1 MAGMDIREDRAAL
14 MRAMTA
20 EDVPAAA
27 SIGAEVG
34 WPGRGRRFGFFV
46 GHPFCEAVAAEADG
60 LVVGIG
66 FGTHNGAVG
75 WIGLVCVR
83 PGYQGRGIGAALTE
97 RVAGLLKDRGCRRL
111 VLTATEMGVPIY
123 ERLGFSTETHY
134 QGFAGPGL
142 QPQPLHP
149 RLRRMAP
156 EDLTSVCELD
166 RRMTGEDR
174 SHLLRALAGP
184 GWVFTDDGEIRGYH
198 LPVPWGGGPLITP
211 DPEAARALTH
221 LARTLAGPNETA
233 RFWLAEEN
241 ETGKD
246 LMQEMGFE
254 RARRLPRMVRGGP
267 PRWRPEALWG
277 LFSLGKG

>member
-1 MAGMDIREDRAAL
+1 MGVREDCAAL

-20 EDVPAAA
+20 EDVPAAT
-27 SIGAEVG
+27 SVGAEVG
-34 WPGRGRRFGFFV
+34 WPGRERRFGFFV
-46 GHPFCEAVAAEADG
+46 VHPFCEAVAAEVDRE
-60 LVVGIG
+60 VVGIG
-66 FGTHNGAVG
+66 FGTRNGTVG

-83 PGYQGRGIGAALTE
+83 PGYQGRGIGHALTE
-97 RVAGLLKDRGCRRL
+97 RVAELLENRGCQTL
-111 VLTATEMGVPIY
+111 VLTATEMGLPVY
-123 ERLGFSTETHY
+123 ERLGFSTETYY

-142 QPQPLHP
+142 RSEPSHP

-166 RRMTGEDR
+166 RRMTREDR

-184 GWVFTDDGEIRGYH
+184 GWVFRDDGGIRGYH

-221 LARTLAGPNETA
+221 LARTLAGPNETV

-241 ETGKD
+241 ETGAS
-246 LMQEMGFE
+246 LMQEMSFE
-254 RARRLPRMVRGGP
+254 KFRRLPRMVRGGP
-267 PRWRPEALWG
+267 PRWCPEALWG